1 MSTQRAWSR
10 SYLQHTRARGADERA
25 DRHVDVSR
33 PALVAVEAFLVARLR
48 DQFAERLQVPL
59 VLLPLRGR
67 HPVRACVR
75 AWVCARTRGTPAR
88 TRRERVCASGR
99 RCLPRVGRRALERGR
114 SPGTRDRANHLSR
127 RACKTD
133 CDVCDAPLRSLSF
146 SLPRSFVS
154 LVRSLARPSSTLPCL
169 RPLTSVKIRGT
180 SNGRAWILG
189 IVQDAIFVPRTR
201 VLSLDVE
208 RSGIRR

>member
-67 HPVRACVR
+67 HPVRAYVRGCVR
-75 AWVCARTRGTPAR
+75 VREVRPRARD
-88 TRRERVCASGR
+88 ESGSA
-99 RCLPRVGRRALERGR
+99 PRDEGAYYG
-114 SPGTRDRANHLSR
+114 
-127 RACKTD
+127 
-133 CDVCDAPLRSLSF
+133 
-146 SLPRSFVS
+146 
-154 LVRSLARPSSTLPCL
+154 
-169 RPLTSVKIRGT
+169 
-180 SNGRAWILG
+180 
-189 IVQDAIFVPRTR
+189 
-201 VLSLDVE
+201 
-208 RSGIRR
+208 